1 VISLMNETACCH
13 ETKQQEFGKRL
24 TYRCRSPANWLNA
37 PKLEEIV
44 LNSTCFSSKGVEGS
58 EAELCRR

>member
-1 VISLMNETACCH
+1 MVLEIAWCDQA
-13 ETKQQEFGKRL
+13 KQQEFTECL

-44 LNSTCFSSKGVEGS
+44 LNSTCFSSKGVDGS